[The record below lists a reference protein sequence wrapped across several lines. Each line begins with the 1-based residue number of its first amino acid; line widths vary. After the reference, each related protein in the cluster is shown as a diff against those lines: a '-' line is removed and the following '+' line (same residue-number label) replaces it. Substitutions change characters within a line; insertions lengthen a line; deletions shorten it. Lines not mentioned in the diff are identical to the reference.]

1 MPTRKPKAT
10 RPTRAPKSDRSD
22 VLARE
27 LRMREREVI
36 VEYLERHSGNV
47 GETARAL
54 GISRRALE
62 TKMLAHDLR
71 SDAATLRGEAGI
83 RGPRE

>member
-1 MPTRKPKAT
+1 MPSR
-10 RPTRAPKSDRSD
+10 TRAPKSDRTD
-22 VLARE
+22 ILARE
-27 LRMREREVI
+27 LRQREREVI
-36 VEYLERHSGNV
+36 VEYLERHNGNV

-71 SDAATLRGEAGI
+71 SDAATLRGEAASAA
-83 RGPRE
+83 RANKLRD